1 MGGRVEREEST
12 RKGFAPQKLEEG
24 EWWGNTCIK
33 GLMAL
38 ERRGK
43 ERENKKLK
51 EKVRS
56 SIHILNR
63 QGI

>member
-1 MGGRVEREEST
+1 M
-12 RKGFAPQKLEEG
+12 EEG

-51 EKVRS
+51 RYDPPFIS
-56 SIHILNR
+56 SIDR
-63 QGI
+63 ESKV